1 MKWLRA
7 LFSRWTWLMAWRDTR
22 SSRRRLLLFSSS
34 ISLGIAALV
43 AIGSLGRNLEQAIQQ
58 QSKALLGADLV
69 ITARQPFSPEAEA
82 LISRLGGETA
92 RETSFSTMLV
102 LTNGTR
108 LVNARAISGGFPF
121 YGQLETEPASAAAEF
136 RAGQGLLIEEGVL
149 QQFDAKPGDTVK
161 LGAASFRILG
171 ALRKVPG
178 DGVAFAT
185 IAPRLY
191 LPGDDLPQTELL
203 KGGSLARYRVH
214 FRFPENADIE
224 ALTKPLEPE
233 FTRLRLDFDTVK
245 KRQKD
250 LGEALGN
257 LYRFLNLVALV
268 ALLLGAVGIAS
279 AIHVHVRQ
287 KLPNV
292 AVLRCLGAPLA
303 DTFGIYLAQGL
314 ALGAIGSLAGV
325 ALGALVAQRLPA
337 LVASFVPFAFA
348 PHFAWGAAI
357 EATAAGFAICVLFAL
372 LPLLEVRRVSPLA
385 AIRAAFEVGNEAGE
399 RGAVGKLR
407 GWLVPR
413 DPVRAVVIALI
424 VLAVTAF
431 AMAQTE
437 RPREGLAFAAG
448 LAVAF
453 ALLAGVSKLVVWLAR
468 RLTPRSLPFVWRQG
482 LASLHRPQNRTTLL
496 LLSLGLGTFLIL
508 TLHLVRD
515 TLLTQ
520 LFPPGNGAKP
530 NAILFDIQP
539 DQRDGVIALLQAQ
552 NLPVLDQAPI
562 VTMRL
567 KSIKGVATET
577 LAQDKSKHIP
587 EWVLRREYRS
597 TWRTNLVDSEEIVA
611 GKFVPVFSQS
621 DEGNAGEKA
630 SKPESQS
637 GQPAV
642 SASDPL
648 AHSLTGSL
656 ARVPVSVEDG
666 IAKELQVGLGDD
678 LIFDIQGVPVACRVA
693 SLRKVDWRQVRP
705 NFFVVFPAGVLEDA
719 PAMHVVATHV
729 ADSAESARMQ
739 RELVKAFPNVS
750 AIDLT
755 LVLQT
760 LDGILTKVGFVIRF
774 MALFTVVTGLIV
786 LAGAIISGRWQRMQ
800 EAILLRTL
808 GATRAQIRKILFA
821 EYATLGLL
829 AGITGAGLAVTA
841 SWALAKFAFKA
852 DYAFAPWPPVL
863 AVAGVTVLTV
873 LVGLITSRGIAD
885 QPPLEILRQEG

>member
-1 MKWLRA
+1 
-7 LFSRWTWLMAWRDTR
+7 MAWRDSR

-43 AIGSLGRNLEQAIQQ
+43 AIGSLGRNLEEAIQQ
-58 QSKALLGADLV
+58 QSKSLLGADLV
-69 ITARQPFSPEAEA
+69 LGARQPLTAEGET
-82 LISRLGGETA
+82 LITRLGGETA

-108 LVNARAISGGFPF
+108 LVNARAVAGGFPF
-121 YGQLETEPASAAAEF
+121 YGQLETEPPSAAAEF
-136 RAGQGLLIEEGVL
+136 RAGGGVLVEESVL

-161 LGAASFRILG
+161 LGVASFRILG

-178 DGVAFAT
+178 DTVAFAT
-185 IAPRLY
+185 IAPRVY
-191 LPGDDLPQTELL
+191 LAATDLAKTELL

-214 FRFPENADIE
+214 FRFSEQTNVE
-224 ALTKPLEPE
+224 ALVKSLEPD
-233 FTRLRLDFDTVK
+233 FVRLRLDFDTVK

-250 LGEALGN
+250 LGEALAN

-279 AIHVHVRQ
+279 AIHVHVQQ

-314 ALGAIGSLAGV
+314 ALGAAGSLAGIAV
-325 ALGALVAQRLPA
+325 GALVARQLPA

-348 PHFAWGAAI
+348 PHFAWRAAL
-357 EATAAGFAICVLFAL
+357 EAAGAGFTICVLFAL

-385 AIRAAFEVGNEAGE
+385 AIRAAFEQSSAGVSPATTK
-399 RGAVGKLR
+399 RDAWATLR
-407 GWLVPR
+407 RWLTPR
-413 DPVRAVVIALI
+413 DPARTVLFGLIA
-424 VLAVTAF
+424 LAVTGF
-431 AMAQTE
+431 AMLQTE

-448 LAVAF
+448 LGAAF
-453 ALLAGVSKLVVWLAR
+453 ALLAGTAKLVVWLAR
-468 RLTPRSLPFVWRQG
+468 RLTPASLPFVWRQG

-496 LLSLGLGTFLIL
+496 LLTLGLGTFLIL

-515 TLLTQ
+515 SLLTQ
-520 LFPPGNGAKP
+520 LFPPTNGAKP

-539 DQRDGVIALLQAQ
+539 DQRDGVIALLRAQ
-552 NLPVLDQAPI
+552 KLPVLDEAPI

-567 KSIKGVATET
+567 QSVKGARTET
-577 LAQDKSKHIP
+577 LVQDKSKKIP
-587 EWVLRREYRS
+587 DWVLRREYRS

-611 GKFVPVFSQS
+611 GKFVPDFP
-621 DEGNAGEKA
+621 GG
-630 SKPESQS
+630 
-637 GQPAV
+637 
-642 SASDPL
+642 
-648 AHSLTGSL
+648 LTG
-656 ARVPVSVEDG
+656 ANAIPVSLEDG
-666 IAKELQVGLGDD
+666 IAKELHVGLGDE
-678 LIFDIQGVPVACRVA
+678 LVFDIQGVPLVCRVA

-719 PAMHVVATHV
+719 PAMHVLSTHV
-729 ADSAESARMQ
+729 ADAAESARMQ

-774 MALFTVVTGLIV
+774 MALFTVATGLIV
-786 LAGAIISGRWQRMQ
+786 LAGAVLTGRWQRMQ
-800 EAILLRTL
+800 EAVLLRTL
-808 GATRAQIRKILFA
+808 GATRKQILQILFA
-821 EYATLGLL
+821 EYAALGLL
-829 AGITGAGLAVTA
+829 AALTGTALAVAA

-852 DYAFAPWPPVL
+852 DYAVAPAPL
-863 AVAGVTVLTV
+863 LVALVSVTTLTI
-873 LVGLITSRGIAD
+873 LVGLATSRGIAD
-885 QPPLEILRQEG
+885 QPPLEILRREG